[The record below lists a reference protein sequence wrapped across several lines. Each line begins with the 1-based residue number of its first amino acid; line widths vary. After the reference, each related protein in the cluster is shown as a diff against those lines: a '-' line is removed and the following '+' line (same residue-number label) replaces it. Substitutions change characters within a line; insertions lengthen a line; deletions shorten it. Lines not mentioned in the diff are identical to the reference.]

1 MTVDDTRDHSDSWPR
16 KRPGTGKH
24 SRLMDI
30 ISSALAPVLTIV
42 DSQNSALRGDVSP
55 CWLRASTAM
64 L

>member
-1 MTVDDTRDHSDSWPR
+1 MTVDDTRDHSDSWPCKAWHR
-16 KRPGTGKH
+16 QAF
-24 SRLMDI
+24 RLMDI